1 MVSNVIS
8 QLAGVVAKL
17 SAIVKIRKYKNF
29 HEKPL
34 YSGGHGDAQRI
45 GVIWILSSG
54 SMLVFSTINNQEVIY
69 PCLFCIQFFR

>member
-29 HEKPL
+29 HE
-34 YSGGHGDAQRI
+34 GHHF
-45 GVIWILSSG
+45 ILVV
-54 SMLVFSTINNQEVIY
+54 MEMHNA
-69 PCLFCIQFFR
+69 